1 MNAKNFSVAMGEI
14 DNKYI
19 SETIN
24 YKPKG
29 KVLSFHK
36 WAVATCIAACMLL
49 IVTTYIT
56 RTKDIKLQVYIG
68 ETLITENPISLSE
81 IGRSIAVA
89 SDVTPLNVQ
98 FFFTGSE
105 DTEITVNQGNIEL
118 RSSDSSDVI
127 SYEGTAHIN
136 CDCTVWWKIDNAEQG
151 KTYNMQLK
159 NKTQEFIISLKFDEK
174 TNTWIV
180 YGK

>member
-36 WAVATCIAACMLL
+36 WAVAACIAACMLL
-49 IVTTYIT
+49 IATAFIT
-56 RTKDIKLQVYIG
+56 RSKDVKSQVYIG
-68 ETLITENPISLSE
+68 EALITEEPISLPE
-81 IGRSIAVA
+81 AGRSIASA

-98 FFFTGSE
+98 LLFTGSE
-105 DTEITVNQGNIEL
+105 DTEITVSQGNIEL
-118 RSSDSSDVI
+118 RSSGAIDVI
-127 SYEGTAHIN
+127 SSGSTAHTN
-136 CDCTVWWKIDNAEQG
+136 CDCTIWWTIDNAEQG